1 MRRSQLDD
9 FFSRFV
15 LKSSI
20 LSQAEDCLA
29 HVSTSFHDLSHL
41 LGVVP
46 RLNQAAGYD
55 AQAIGSY
62 LTLNPIPPFQF

>member
-9 FFSRFV
+9 LFS
-15 LKSSI
+15 LESSI
-20 LSQAEDCLA
+20 ISRAEDCLA
-29 HVSTSFHDLSHL
+29 HVSASFYGLSHL

-46 RLNQAAGYD
+46 RFNHVAGYYD
-55 AQAIGSY
+55 AQVIGSY